1 MAVKINF
8 LNGDFYID
16 RDFITVAEFWNW
28 TVRENVRF
36 CPVSE
41 TKLMNID
48 QVLSVE
54 DYQE

>member
-8 LNGDFYID
+8 LSGEFYID
-16 RDFITVAEFWNW
+16 KDFAKVADFWGW

-36 CPVSE
+36 CPISE

-54 DYQE
+54 DV